1 MLRTTYAPRAGFAI
15 ATFSMIAMTACKLE
29 KDENGGRPTD
39 VVATTTP
46 VTVDTPTPVTTMTV
60 RGTTETTSGTAWE
73 HYMLGLELRKSG
85 DLTNAETAFKRTL
98 ELDPKHVKG
107 HLNLGR
113 VYLDQD
119 KPKEART
126 YILAALKLDST
137 SSDGYRLLGRVHAAL
152 KQNEEAIASYRLA
165 LLRNPGDAWS
175 MNNLAL
181 ILIQQR
187 RFAEA
192 LPPLA
197 RAVKLDSTVAVF
209 HNNLGIA
216 LEHLGQY
223 GLATTAFRS
232 ALAADSGYTKAV
244 LSLARVEF
252 RKEDPT
258 TVPVDLVVL
267 AEGFDREIRTPAGV
281 AVVGKAPDGTR

>member
-1 MLRTTYAPRAGFAI
+1 MLSTRYAHRAGYAI

-29 KDENGGRPTD
+29 KDENGGRPTE

-46 VTVDTPTPVTTMTV
+46 VTVDTPTPATTLPP
-60 RGTTETTSGTAWE
+60 GTAEVPSGTAWE

-85 DLTNAETAFKRTL
+85 DLVSAEAALKRTL

-119 KPKEART
+119 KPRDART
-126 YILAALKLDST
+126 HIVAALKLDST

-165 LLRNPGDAWS
+165 LARNPDDTWS

-181 ILIQQR
+181 ILIQQQR
-187 RFAEA
+187 YTEA

-209 HNNLGIA
+209 QNNLGIA

-223 GLATTAFRS
+223 GLATSAFRS
-232 ALAADSGYTKAV
+232 ALSADSSYTKAV

-252 RKEDPT
+252 RKEDPA
-258 TVPVDLVVL
+258 TVPVDLAVL
-267 AEGFDREIRTPAGV
+267 ADTFDREVRTSVGV
-281 AVVGKAPDGTR
+281 AVVRKAPAPVR